1 MNTPVAL
8 PAHVPASFVMQ
19 NFGEV
24 LARAAR
30 EPVGIER
37 HGKLVAAVVPPQW
50 LQRTGV
56 LDERR
61 AARAA
66 QERVELHR
74 LMRHQ
79 NLAIELLTAPAAQQR
94 KAIAAAHAEVQRW
107 QRLGLCS
114 EDYIERWSQWL
125 ALPIKELARR
135 MCSDAHGWGAAM
147 RQNSPF
153 TAPASA

>member
-1 MNTPVAL
+1 MNSPIAL
-8 PAHVPASFVMQ
+8 SAHVPASFVKQ

-24 LARAAR
+24 LARAAHQ
-30 EPVGIER
+30 PVGIER

-50 LQRTGV
+50 LQRSDA

-66 QERVELHR
+66 QERVELLR

-79 NLAIELLTAPAAQQR
+79 NLAIELLTAPATQQR
-94 KAIAAAHAEVQRW
+94 KAIAAASAEVQRW

-114 EDYIERWSQWL
+114 SDYIERWSQWL
-125 ALPIKELARR
+125 ALPVKELARL
-135 MCSDAHGWGAAM
+135 MCGDAGGWGAAM

-153 TAPASA
+153 VSPA